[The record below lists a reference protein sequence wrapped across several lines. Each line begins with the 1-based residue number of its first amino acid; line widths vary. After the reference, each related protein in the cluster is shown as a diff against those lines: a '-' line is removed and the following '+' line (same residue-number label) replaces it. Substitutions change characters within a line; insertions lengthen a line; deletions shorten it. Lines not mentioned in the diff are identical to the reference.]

1 MGKIVIV
8 PEEER
13 VNKNRIFE
21 ILKAGLIPRSKD
33 SKQLRSIFSDIS
45 DNERLSKKYKGKE
58 FYARQITT
66 GTEGRSYLS
75 VYFYYDSAS
84 ADGPFAW
91 MNIFYCSKG
100 IIEKLFGAQFSQK
113 DNKKD
118 NKKDNVTEMLIEKV
132 VQVPLSMWIDDL
144 KKLE

>member
-13 VNKNRIFE
+13 DNKNRIFE

-33 SKQLRSIFSDIS
+33 SKQLQSIFSDII
-45 DNERLSKKYKGKE
+45 DNERLSKKYKEKQ

-66 GTEGRSYLS
+66 GTEGTSYLS

-84 ADGPFAW
+84 INEPFAW
-91 MNIFYCSKG
+91 MSIFYCNKG

-113 DNKKD
+113 DN
-118 NKKDNVTEMLIEKV
+118 VIEMLIEKV
-132 VQVPLSMWIDDL
+132 IPVPLSMWIDDL
-144 KKLE
+144 KKLG